1 MHSMEGLY
9 RTHAQ
14 ALYAH
19 CIGMLGHAAQARDA
33 VQDTFERVMRA
44 RQRELFEES
53 RVVPYLYRTAT
64 NICVDILRHQT
75 VWRRVAPEFSERAER
90 AERSNPSHV
99 ERDYA
104 RNLFERIGPLTA
116 SVGLMH
122 LLEGMNQQE
131 IASEVG
137 LSRRSIFNHLRKL
150 EQHALEME
158 AEVSHFEALSR

>member
-1 MHSMEGLY
+1 MHSMEELY
-9 RTHAQ
+9 RAQ
-14 ALYAH
+14 SRGLYAH
-19 CIGMLGHAAQARDA
+19 CLGMLGNAAQARDA

-44 RQRELFEES
+44 RTRELFEEA
-53 RVVPYLYRTAT
+53 RVVSYLYRTAS
-64 NICVDILRHQT
+64 NVCVDILRHQT
-75 VWRRVAPEFSERAER
+75 VWRRLAPEFSERAER
-90 AERSNPSHV
+90 AQRSDPSHV

-104 RNLFERIGPLTA
+104 RNLFQRIGPLTA
-116 SVGLMH
+116 SVGQMH
-122 LLEGMNQQE
+122 LIEGMNQQE